1 MPQMR
6 LDKLLSHLNCGS
18 RKEVQALIR
27 AGRVSVDGTVQKDPA
42 FKVDPDRSQTAVDGT
57 VQRYRAQR
65 YYMLNKPMGVIT
77 ASRDKRH
84 DTVLELF
91 PAELRRGLFAVG
103 RLDKDTEGL
112 LLITDD
118 GALSHAL
125 MSPNRHVEKEYE
137 AVVDGALAAD
147 AVLRFEQGMTLRDG
161 TECKPAKLEILETE
175 PELRVRGYNVDV
187 GIVDVFA
194 KNSEGKRVHK
204 QLEVDFVVNQGS
216 QRYYIQVAYDMTSEE
231 KQTQEL
237 NSLRN
242 IPDSF
247 KKIIIVNGTKKPW
260 RNEEGF
266 VIMGMKYFL
275 LNADSLGF

>member
-77 ASRDKRH
+77 ASRDERH

-91 PAELRRGLFAVG
+91 PAELRGLFAVG

-147 AVLRFEQGMTLRDG
+147 AVSRFEQGMTLRDG
-161 TECKPAKLEILETE
+161 TECKSAKLEILETE
-175 PELRVRGYNVDV
+175 PELRVRVTL
-187 GIVDVFA
+187 
-194 KNSEGKRVHK
+194 KEGKYHQVKRMVAAASNRVEALHRSAFGAYRLPED
-204 QLEVDFVVNQGS
+204 LEPGKWVWLSGPEAV
-216 QRYYIQVAYDMTSEE
+216 
-231 KQTQEL
+231 
-237 NSLRN
+237 
-242 IPDSF
+242 
-247 KKIIIVNGTKKPW
+247 
-260 RNEEGF
+260 
-266 VIMGMKYFL
+266 
-275 LNADSLGF
+275 LGG

>member
-77 ASRDKRH
+77 ASR
-84 DTVLELF
+84 
-91 PAELRRGLFAVG
+91 GLFAVG

-147 AVLRFEQGMTLRDG
+147 AVSRFEQGMTLRDG
-161 TECKPAKLEILETE
+161 TECKSAKLEILETE
-175 PELRVRGYNVDV
+175 PELRVRVTL
-187 GIVDVFA
+187 
-194 KNSEGKRVHK
+194 KEGKYH
-204 QLEVDFVVNQGS
+204 
-216 QRYYIQVAYDMTSEE
+216 QVKRMIAAVGGTVTALKRLRLGGLWLDKILAPGEFRE
-231 KQTQEL
+231 LTQEEL
-237 NSLRN
+237 EKLTSQ
-242 IPDSF
+242 
-247 KKIIIVNGTKKPW
+247 T
-260 RNEEGF
+260 
-266 VIMGMKYFL
+266 
-275 LNADSLGF
+275 

>member
-77 ASRDKRH
+77 ASRDERH

-91 PAELRRGLFAVG
+91 PDELRRGLFAVG

-137 AVVDGALAAD
+137 AVVDGALATD
-147 AVLRFEQGMTLRDG
+147 AALRFEQGMT
-161 TECKPAKLEILETE
+161 AKLEILETE
-175 PELRVRGYNVDV
+175 PELRVRVTL
-187 GIVDVFA
+187 
-194 KNSEGKRVHK
+194 KEGKYH
-204 QLEVDFVVNQGS
+204 
-216 QRYYIQVAYDMTSEE
+216 QVKRMIAAVGGTVTALKRLRLGGLWLDKTLAPGEFRE
-231 KQTQEL
+231 LTQEEL
-237 NSLRN
+237 EKLTSQ
-242 IPDSF
+242 
-247 KKIIIVNGTKKPW
+247 T
-260 RNEEGF
+260 
-266 VIMGMKYFL
+266 
-275 LNADSLGF
+275 

>member
-1 MPQMR
+1 MR
-6 LDKLLSHLNCGS
+6 LNKYIAHSGVCSRRKADELIEQGKVTVNGAVAQTGYDVLDGDVVAVNGS
-18 RKEVQALIR
+18 PIKPEKRLV
-27 AGRVSVDGTVQKDPA
+27 
-42 FKVDPDRSQTAVDGT
+42 
-57 VQRYRAQR
+57 

-77 ASRDKRH
+77 ASRDERH

-137 AVVDGALAAD
+137 AVVDGVLAAD

-175 PELRVRGYNVDV
+175 PELRVRVTL
-187 GIVDVFA
+187 
-194 KNSEGKRVHK
+194 KEGKYH
-204 QLEVDFVVNQGS
+204 
-216 QRYYIQVAYDMTSEE
+216 QVKRMIAAVGGTVTALKRLRLGGLWLDKTLAPGEFRE
-231 KQTQEL
+231 LTQEEL
-237 NSLRN
+237 EKLASQ
-242 IPDSF
+242 
-247 KKIIIVNGTKKPW
+247 T
-260 RNEEGF
+260 
-266 VIMGMKYFL
+266 
-275 LNADSLGF
+275 